1 MVREEGAAQPVPYP
15 AEKARGGQ
23 IILNSP
29 VRRIIF
35 AAGLIGAVALA
46 VGLALVSPFVR

>member
-1 MVREEGAAQPVPYP
+1 MVREGDPQPVPYP

-29 VRRIIF
+29 ARRIIF
-35 AAGLIGAVALA
+35 AAGLIGAVAL
-46 VGLALVSPFVR
+46 VLILAFVR